1 MYSQMQSHYC
11 STGEL
16 LPAVF
21 PPWVS
26 SENSDTSVFP
36 ILTPNL
42 TRKPDLHR
50 WTAPR
55 NPEFKSSKHPN
66 LQGSTNTPSWWIER
80 EIQLLVPF
88 NVVSIYSNNTQLMT
102 LFSQKVRLWS
112 SFVIMWNI
120 MNTAFSFTR
129 LALSSVNNL
138 LKNIPFL
145 FLVQFCSSGGV
156 TIYQNNILT
165 KNKDLIAFIYYP
177 LFSSMEKVDIRKEN
191 QKLIVLTS
199 Q

>member
-1 MYSQMQSHYC
+1 
-11 STGEL
+11 
-16 LPAVF
+16 
-21 PPWVS
+21 
-26 SENSDTSVFP
+26 
-36 ILTPNL
+36 
-42 TRKPDLHR
+42 
-50 WTAPR
+50 
-55 NPEFKSSKHPN
+55 
-66 LQGSTNTPSWWIER
+66 
-80 EIQLLVPF
+80 
-88 NVVSIYSNNTQLMT
+88 MT
-102 LFSQKVRLWS
+102 LFLQKTPNVRLWS

-191 QKLIVLTS
+191 QKLIVLIS